1 MADFA
6 AATELKSIG
15 DGRYGAVLDPQW
27 AVADKLHGG
36 YLLSLAGRAAVT
48 ELGEGFAHPLV
59 ASAHYLAAPEP
70 GPAELTVEEL
80 RRGRRTAHTRVTVS
94 TDGGPCVEALITC
107 GPIDDAEP
115 FFHGFPAPEMPPED
129 DCPRLPVEAPWFRV
143 PLMGVVSERLD
154 PDTTGWTAGRPDGR
168 GELHGWLRF
177 DDGPDPLDPIALLT
191 VVDALPPAAFDL
203 GVRGWIP
210 TIALSC
216 HIRGLP
222 APGPVIVANRT
233 RYVAGGRLDE
243 ECHVW
248 DSTGRLVATSS
259 QLAGARHP

>member
-1 MADFA
+1 MAGFE
-6 AATELKSIG
+6 AATELKAVG
-15 DGRYGAVLDPQW
+15 EGRYGAVLDPQW
-27 AVADKLHGG
+27 AVGEKLHGG
-36 YLLSLAGRAAVT
+36 YLLSLAGRAAVS
-48 ELGEGFAHPLV
+48 ELGEGFPHPLV
-59 ASAHYLAAPEP
+59 ASAHYLAAPEA
-70 GPAELTVEEL
+70 GPAELTVQEL
-80 RRGRRTAHTRVTVS
+80 RRGRRTAHTRVTIS
-94 TDGGPCVEALITC
+94 TDAGPCVEALVTC
-107 GPIDDAEP
+107 GPIEDVEP

-129 DCPRLPVEAPWFRV
+129 SCPRLPVEAPWFRV

-154 PDTTGWTAGRPDGR
+154 PATVGWTENRPNGS

-177 DDGPDPLDPIALLT
+177 DDGPDPLDPISLLT

-210 TIALSC
+210 TIALAC
-216 HIRGLP
+216 HVRGLP
-222 APGPVIVANRT
+222 APGPVVVANRT

-248 DSTGRLVATSS
+248 DTTGRLVATST